1 MEFRCRLGTDT
12 GEILE
17 GVYVADSEAA
27 LRQDLEEKGL
37 YVLSLRQR
45 GALGWQGLTLPK
57 RQRIAT
63 REFIIFNQELAAL
76 IRAGMPLVQS
86 LDILRQRVENPM
98 FKSVLDDVHDRVRS
112 GAALSEAFSAHG
124 AMFPGVYTASIM
136 AGEKSGS
143 LEEVLRRFI
152 SYARLVAGV
161 RRKMLSAL
169 IYPAILLTLA
179 LFVVIIIVLLV
190 VPEFGNF
197 YDGMG
202 ADLPLATRVLTSVS
216 ETLRETFLFIIVGGT
231 AGATGFWGW
240 LKQPGRRATIDR
252 ILLRVPAVGAIA
264 AKFATSQLARTLAT
278 LLGGGIPLVN
288 AIDVAARSVGNRH
301 ISRQLAEISRE
312 VREGQALS
320 TSMSARGVFPSVA
333 VKMVEVGESTGALQD
348 MLNNVADFF
357 DEEIEATLGRVMT
370 LVEPVL
376 LVVMGIVIAA
386 LLLALYWPLLQLG
399 AVVA

>member
-17 GVYVADSEAA
+17 GVYVADNEAK

-45 GALGWQGLTLPK
+45 GTLGWQGLTLPK

-63 REFIIFNQELAAL
+63 RDFIIFNQELAAL
-76 IRAGMPLVQS
+76 LRAGMPLVQS
-86 LDILRQRVENPM
+86 LDILRQRVENAV

-112 GAALSEAFSAHG
+112 GSALSDAFAAHG

-152 SYARLVAGV
+152 SYARLVTGV

-179 LFVVIIIVLLV
+179 LVVVIIIVLLV

-202 ADLPLATRVLTSVS
+202 ADLPLATRALTAVS
-216 ETLRETFLFIIVGGT
+216 ETLRETILFIIAGGIAGGVGLW
-231 AGATGFWGW
+231 AW
-240 LKQPGRRATIDR
+240 LKQPSRRATIDR
-252 ILLRVPAVGAIA
+252 VLLQVPAVGAIA

-288 AIDVAARSVGNRH
+288 AIDVATRSVGNQH
-301 ISRQLAEISRE
+301 FSRQLTQIAQE

-320 TSMSARGVFPSVA
+320 LSMSARGVFPTVA

-357 DEEIEATLGRVMT
+357 DEEIETTLARVVT